1 VHRKTCR
8 LAFFPLALNVFLLA
22 LLFALT
28 PVSPMPASA
37 VKAEPL
43 TVNEGLEIV
52 TSGSYEVQIA
62 RENLEA
68 ARQEAR
74 GAKAGRLPQISA
86 YADQT
91 WLENRPEAIFGTATS
106 PLSEDEF
113 LRYGVTFRQSLSDF
127 GRTKAR
133 IGSAEAQQMVFEGR
147 LEETANAT
155 ALDFLQSY
163 IALLQAEK
171 NLEVTQQEIRMF
183 EAHLSDARAL
193 YEAGE
198 VTRSDILYA
207 EVNLAEGALKNLIAR
222 DNLEV
227 AASRVN
233 FFVLRPLDQPLE
245 VFEFPSPFT
254 GVPEVEDL
262 VREAE
267 ANRPELRI
275 QSDKV
280 ASLESRVALQKRE
293 HYPRLFA
300 GGGYSYEENPYRV
313 HEDNWSVMLGMTW
326 DLYSGGAVSAAG
338 EKAMRDLSAALA
350 EREKARTS
358 ISLQVREELQRLRGA
373 VTRVEV
379 ASRALIQAE
388 ENMRLFQEKYHEGEA
403 SATEVTDAVT
413 ALTRAGNNHWAAVYD
428 RMRAQARIL
437 YATGSDLAAA
447 YHAAN
452 VGAPATFG
460 NRTDE

>member
-1 VHRKTCR
+1 
-8 LAFFPLALNVFLLA
+8 
-22 LLFALT
+22 
-28 PVSPMPASA
+28 
-37 VKAEPL
+37 
-43 TVNEGLEIV
+43 
-52 TSGSYEVQIA
+52 
-62 RENLEA
+62 
-68 ARQEAR
+68 
-74 GAKAGRLPQISA
+74 
-86 YADQT
+86 
-91 WLENRPEAIFGTATS
+91 
-106 PLSEDEF
+106 F
-113 LRYGVTFRQSLSDF
+113 LRYGVTFRQSLTDF
-127 GRTKAR
+127 GRTRAR
-133 IGSAEAQQMVFEGR
+133 IGSAEAQRMVSEGR
-147 LEETANAT
+147 LEEAANAT

-171 NLEVTQQEIRMF
+171 NLEVTLQEIRMF

-207 EVNLAEGALKNLIAR
+207 EVNLAEGTLKNLIAQ

-233 FFVLRPLDQPLE
+233 FFVLRPLDRPLE
-245 VFEFPSPFT
+245 VFQFPPPFT
-254 GVPEVEDL
+254 GIPEVDDL
-262 VREAE
+262 VKEAQ

-275 QSDKV
+275 LNDKV
-280 ASLESRVALQKRE
+280 AFLESQAALQKRE

-313 HEDNWSVMLGMTW
+313 HEDNWSVVLGMTW

-338 EKAMRDLSAALA
+338 EKARRDLLA
-350 EREKARTS
+350 VLTEREKIRTS

-373 VTRVEV
+373 VSRVDV
-379 ASRALIQAE
+379 ASRALLQAE
-388 ENMRLFQEKYHEGEA
+388 ENLRLSREKYHEGEA

-447 YHAAN
+447 YRAASAG
-452 VGAPATFG
+452 VPADIG
-460 NRTDE
+460 NKTDEKQGE